1 MAPSAGTTDE
11 WELRSG
17 GYRAAVTAVGATL
30 RSLTLDGRDLV
41 VPFPA
46 GAVRPLYRGAHPLP
60 WPNRIADGRY
70 TFRGVTHQA
79 ALNEVDRGHALH
91 GLAHW
96 VRWHPVDRRVDRLE
110 LVHDL
115 VAQEGYPFPLRL
127 RIVFA
132 LDGDGLHTT
141 LTATNTG
148 SSDAPYGCCPH
159 PYLVAGPGPLDSWQL
174 TAPVGRR
181 LEVDDRLIPTGS
193 AAVEAVDNDFR
204 TPDVIGARE
213 IDHCF
218 SDVAFDDE
226 DLATVRVV
234 DPAAGTGVE
243 LSWGRWAPW
252 LQIHT
257 GDRPEPEHDR
267 AGLAVEPMNCPP
279 DAFNLPE
286 DQVPVL
292 TAGATH
298 TASWTIRGI

>member
-1 MAPSAGTTDE
+1 MTDRPDE
-11 WELRSG
+11 WQLHSG
-17 GYRAAVTAVGATL
+17 GYTAAVTAVGATL

-46 GAVRPLYRGAHPLP
+46 GAVRPLYRGAHPVP

-70 TFRGVTHQA
+70 TFGGVAHQA

-96 VRWHPVDRRVDRLE
+96 VRWEATDVAADRLV
-110 LVHDL
+110 LTHDL

-127 RIVFA
+127 EITFA
-132 LDGDGLHTT
+132 VDADGLHAT

-148 SSDAPYGCCPH
+148 PDDAPYGCCPH
-159 PYLVAGPGPLDSWQL
+159 PYLVAGAGPLDSWQL

-181 LEVDDRLIPTGS
+181 VEVDERLIPNGF
-193 AAVEAVDNDFR
+193 AAVDAVDNDFR
-204 TPDVIGARE
+204 SPDVIGARE

-218 SDVAFDDE
+218 TDVEFGDGT
-226 DLATVRVV
+226 ATVQVV
-234 DPAAGTGVE
+234 DPAHGTGVE
-243 LSWGRWAPW
+243 LSWGAWAPW

-257 GDRPEPEHDR
+257 GDRPEPEHNR

-279 DAFNLPE
+279 DAFNLPADE
-286 DQVPVL
+286 VPVL
-292 TAGATH
+292 AAGDTH
-298 TASWTIRGI
+298 TASWSIRGI